1 MIVFDWFPQ
10 KVLCEED
17 TPKRKFRRLAGWGP
31 LLNWQ
36 NEEDSTLS
44 VKNFMIPLLGRV
56 SFLLLFPLCIDSA
69 AFLRSSWLFHS
80 QALQSPEK
88 PPSLTHTQ
96 RIVYSPAVFFFLG
109 GGVGRLLRL
118 LSHFSHVRLCAT
130 PETTAHQAP
139 PSLGFSR

>member
-31 LLNWQ
+31 LLNCQ

-44 VKNFMIPLLGRV
+44 VKNFMIPLLGRA

-88 PPSLTHTQ
+88 PPSLTHTHK
-96 RIVYSPAVFFFLG
+96 IVYSPAFFFFW
-109 GGVGRLLRL
+109 GGVGMLL
-118 LSHFSHVRLCAT
+118 LSHFSHIRLCAT
-130 PETTAHQAP
+130 P
-139 PSLGFSR
+139 